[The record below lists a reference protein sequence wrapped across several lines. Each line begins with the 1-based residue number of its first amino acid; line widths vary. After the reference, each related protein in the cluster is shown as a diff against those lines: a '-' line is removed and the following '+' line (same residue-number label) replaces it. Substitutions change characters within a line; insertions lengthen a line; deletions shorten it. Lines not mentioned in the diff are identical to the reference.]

1 LYHGGVDRI
10 LKFARNVSK
19 YNVDVYL
26 VDRST
31 KKSPF
36 ALILDSDKYFAV
48 ENGQF
53 SERYYPFHVRF
64 LLPGIVKFLQ
74 EAFNLWFS
82 LLTRTVRSEVNYS
95 YLIDPYLMVK
105 LLFICKK
112 EGIDLIQCEFPL
124 TTLSSFIIKKA
135 IGIPLIYDAHNIESE
150 RIGSM
155 TNVSKLH
162 VSIMKQIEIMSCNI
176 CDSVF
181 AVSES
186 DRARLM
192 SWGIP
197 KKKVTVIPNSVEL
210 DKFSPAING
219 SAIRNKYRL
228 GNAPVIIF
236 HGFLSY
242 PPNREAAQIL
252 LDLFPSLLEKHGSV
266 HLLLVGENPPK
277 TSNPKVIVAGFVES
291 MPEYI
296 AAADLAV
303 VPLLR
308 GGGTK
313 LKLLEYIAC
322 GKAVVSTMKGVEG
335 LNLQNGRDVLV
346 TKYPDS
352 EFADLVVKL
361 IEDSDMRR
369 RIGINARKKAEL
381 LYDWKKNAKRAVRIY
396 SRLVCTSR
404 KERYRT
410 NQSTLHDF
418 SLSQVSLL

>member
-1 LYHGGVDRI
+1 MKICICTCLWLGLYHGGVDRI

-19 YNVDVYL
+19 YDVDVYL

-48 ENGQF
+48 ENGRF

-74 EAFNLWFS
+74 EALNLWFS
-82 LLTRTVRSEVNYS
+82 LLTRAVRSEVNYS
-95 YLIDPYLMVK
+95 YLIDPYLVVK
-105 LLFICKK
+105 LLFLCKK
-112 EGIDLIQCEFPL
+112 EEIDLIQCEFPL

-162 VSIMKQIEIMSCNI
+162 VSIMKQIEIMGCNI

-186 DRARLM
+186 DRARLL

-210 DKFSPAING
+210 NRFSPAIDG
-219 SAIRNKYRL
+219 SSIRNKYRL

-266 HLLLVGENPPK
+266 YLLLVGKNPPK
-277 TSNPKVIVAGFVES
+277 TSNPNVIVTGFVEN

-313 LKLLEYIAC
+313 LKLLEYMAC
-322 GKAVVSTMKGVEG
+322 GKPVVSTLKGAEG
-335 LNLQNGRDVLV
+335 LNLQNGRDILM
-346 TKYPDS
+346 TKNPDS
-352 EFADLVVKL
+352 KFIDLVLKL
-361 IEDSDMRR
+361 IEDSDLRKK
-369 RIGINARKKAEL
+369 IGINARKKVEL
-381 LYDWKKNAKRAVRIY
+381 FYDWKITAQRAVQIY
-396 SRLVCTSR
+396 GKLVC
-404 KERYRT
+404 ERGKK
-410 NQSTLHDF
+410 TLTAD
-418 SLSQVSLL
+418 